1 MKKRIIAI
9 AVAVCLLFSLHLTA
23 DARGTLSSEYID
35 SIMVSVQALGDS
47 SMNVRV
53 VIFANAQM
61 SEIGVSSLVVE
72 ESKSRNGP
80 WSIKKS
86 WNCSGSAYYEKG
98 TNKFVGDF
106 SFTGTPGYYY
116 RASMVGYAEQSS
128 TQRDQSPAD
137 SYIIKCT

>member
-72 ESKSRNGP
+72 ESKSSNGP

-86 WNCSGSAYYEKG
+86 TKKVLTNLLVTSHLLEPQVIITEQVWWATQNNHLLKG
-98 TNKFVGDF
+98 INL
-106 SFTGTPGYYY
+106 P
-116 RASMVGYAEQSS
+116 QI
-128 TQRDQSPAD
+128 P
-137 SYIIKCT
+137 I